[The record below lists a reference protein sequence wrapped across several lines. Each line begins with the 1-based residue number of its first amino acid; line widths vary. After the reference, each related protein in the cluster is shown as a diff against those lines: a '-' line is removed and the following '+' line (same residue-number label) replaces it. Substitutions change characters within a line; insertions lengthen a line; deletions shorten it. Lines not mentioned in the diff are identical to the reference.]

1 MWELAEE
8 VMLWKGDVGGLE
20 KQLLRNHRS
29 AGAGRQIEPCGEV
42 QETKPS
48 R

>member
-20 KQLLRNHRS
+20 KQLLKNHRS
-29 AGAGRQIEPCGEV
+29 ASTGRQIESRGEI